1 MLSWG
6 EIFVEMV
13 LKMELS
19 SSDVISPPSVF
30 LASLWLSFPS
40 SSSSTLT
47 LLPLCASLVS
57 RRYWKKR
64 GVSPLS
70 SGCQPDAAPCN
81 TPPPEPRCCFL
92 LCHSPRPPLSIVPGS
107 GCWTR
112 NFLLG
117 PKILSVHHQPYLS
130 SDSCSISPSPL
141 KWLLVSDERISWKQ
155 ITSVSH
161 QHHSTTETAGGLAVA
176 KVAKVAKV

>member
-1 MLSWG
+1 
-6 EIFVEMV
+6 MV

-30 LASLWLSFPS
+30 PASLWLSFPS

-57 RRYWKKR
+57 CRYWKKR

-70 SGCQPDAAPCN
+70 SGCQLPDAAPCN
-81 TPPPEPRCCFL
+81 TPPPEPGCCFL
-92 LCHSPRPPLSIVPGS
+92 LCHSPRPPLPIVPGS
-107 GCWTR
+107 GCWTG

-117 PKILSVHHQPYLS
+117 PTIPSVHHQPYLS

-141 KWLLVSDERISWKQ
+141 KWLLVSDEHISWKQ
-155 ITSVSH
+155 ITTASH
-161 QHHSTTETAGGLAVA
+161 QHHSTTETADGLAVA
-176 KVAKVAKV
+176 KVAKV